1 MPSDLA
7 IRVRGLGKSYR
18 IQRSDPAP
26 GGFLKAL
33 RTRLRH
39 PVYGEREEFW
49 ALRDVSFD
57 VPRGE
62 VLGVIGRNG
71 AGKSTLLKLL
81 SRITEPTAGEALLWG
96 RTGSLLEVGTGFHR
110 ELTGRENI
118 YLNGAMLGMERSEID
133 RRFDEIVE
141 FAGVARFL
149 ETPVKRYSS
158 GMVVRLAFA
167 VAAHLRAEIL
177 IVDEVLAVGDIG
189 FQNRC
194 LDKMGEVTEEGR
206 TVLFVSHNMGTM
218 KALCQ
223 RCMLLQDGRITDEG
237 DVDDVVRTYLETM
250 EAEGGAHVDVAERSG
265 TGDVEITAV
274 RLRDERGESKTKIV
288 GGRDVTLEIDYV
300 NHGGKPAHPRMI
312 ANLYSA
318 RGASVTSFSTP
329 LTAPDLAP
337 LGRRGRLECRFP
349 RLPLLP
355 GRYRVALALHADGV
369 TADTLKAAI
378 LFDVVSTTFFD
389 TGASPSPEWASVL
402 VQHHW
407 EHQVLD
413 DPASASGDPPRSRTD
428 SR

>member
-1 MPSDLA
+1 MSSDVA
-7 IRVRGLGKSYR
+7 IRVRGLGKRYL
-18 IQRSDPAP
+18 IDPVENISEKSV
-26 GGFLKAL
+26 LRTL

-39 PVYGEREEFW
+39 PLRGDREDFW

-81 SRITEPTAGEALLWG
+81 SRITEPSAGEALLRG

-118 YLNGAMLGMERSEID
+118 YLNGAMLGMEREEID
-133 RRFDEIVE
+133 AQFDEIVE
-141 FAGVARFL
+141 FSGVAKFL

-158 GMVVRLAFA
+158 GMFVRLAFA

-218 KALCQ
+218 KALCE
-223 RCMLLQDGRITDEG
+223 RCMLLKDGRAEQIGE
-237 DVDDVVRTYLETM
+237 VDDVIRTYLATM
-250 EAEGGAHVDVAERSG
+250 EAEGGADVDLAERSG
-265 TGDVEITAV
+265 SGDVEITDV
-274 RLRDERGESKTKIV
+274 RLLDERGEPSTQII
-288 GGRDVTLEIDYV
+288 GGRDVTLEVEYE
-300 NHGGKPAHPRMI
+300 NHVGTARHPLLI
-312 ANLYSA
+312 ANLYSN
-318 RGASVTSFSTP
+318 RGEPVTSFSTP
-329 LTAPDLAP
+329 LTAPDLGI
-337 LGRRGRLECRFP
+337 LGQRGRLSCRFP

-355 GRYRVALALHADGV
+355 GRYRIALALHADGA
-369 TADTLKAAI
+369 TADTLKAAL
-378 LFDVVSTTFFD
+378 LFNVVSTTFFP
-389 TGASPSPEWASVL
+389 TGASPSPEHAAVL
-402 VQHHW
+402 LEHRW
-407 EHQVLD
+407 EHEDLTR
-413 DPASASGDPPRSRTD
+413 AGSGAADH
-428 SR
+428 